1 MATEN
6 YGLPT
11 FDGENATKPIQFK
24 STITQGFQK
33 IDEVMK
39 ANETAAGPVEGLG
52 TVVQGISE
60 NVKALGD
67 AVNSM
72 NTYTS
77 FKPGFTLDNVGTLFD
92 SVYVNPY
99 YNDGIYVVYRV
110 VINIKT
116 NTRISNNSVF
126 AHCEGDP
133 FNIKNATIYL
143 PVLALFRSGTSIQ
156 RVETGFRITATYDS
170 SNNQTNLKVNA
181 DINPDANTIQLWGEL
196 RLRNP
201 VTLNMNVPSA
211 AIDPD

>member
-39 ANETAAGPVEGLG
+39 ANETAAGPVEELG
-52 TVVQGISE
+52 IVVQGISE
-60 NVKALGD
+60 NVTALGD
-67 AVNSM
+67 SVNTM
-72 NTYTS
+72 NVYQS
-77 FKPGFTLDNVGTLFD
+77 FKPGFTVDNVGTLFD

-99 YNDGIYVVYRV
+99 TNDGIYIPYRV
-110 VINIKT
+110 VVNIKV
-116 NTRISNNSVF
+116 NTTIINNSIF

-133 FNIKNATIYL
+133 FNIKNATIYA
-143 PVLALFRSGTSIQ
+143 PVLAIYRSGTTIN
-156 RVETGFRITATYDS
+156 RLETGFRITVNYNSS
-170 SNNQTNLKVNA
+170 SNQTILAINA
-181 DINPDANTIQLWGEL
+181 DINPSENAIQLWCEL
-196 RLRNP
+196 RMRNP
-201 VTLNMNVPSA
+201 VSLNINVPSA